1 MTVVASGLI
10 GYLIGSLPTANGLAG
25 LRGID
30 LRTGGSGNPGANNAR
45 RLGGMALF
53 TVVLVVEVLKGVLA
67 VAIGIFLGGDWGAV
81 FAGLGAVTGNV
92 YNAWYRLRGGKG
104 LAITLGVL
112 LAAWPTVVPLVVV
125 VLGVAAAVTRSTG
138 IGALVASVTLF
149 IAGLTWEQF
158 EAGNAWGVED
168 LSTLL
173 VLSIG
178 IPLILWRP
186 HWRDARTH
194 LRPADPR

>member
-1 MTVVASGLI
+1 MNILASGLI

-30 LRTGGSGNPGANNAR
+30 LRAGGSGNPGANNAR

-53 TVVLVVEVLKGVLA
+53 AIVLVVEVLKGVVA
-67 VAIGIFLGGDWGAV
+67 VVIGISLGGDWGAV

-92 YNAWYRLRGGKG
+92 YNAWYRFRGGKG

-125 VLGVAAAVTRSTG
+125 VLGVTAAITRSTG
-138 IGALVASVTLF
+138 IGALVASVTLLA
-149 IAGLTWEQF
+149 AGLTWEQIVD
-158 EAGNAWGVED
+158 GNAWGVAD
-168 LSTLL
+168 PSAFL
-173 VLSIG
+173 VIGIG

-186 HWRDARTH
+186 HWQDARAR
-194 LRPADPR
+194 LRPVDPL